1 MALKI
6 TLDPGHGQYG
16 NKSPNNT
23 KYIEGTQMWHL
34 ANKLKVALEAYGF
47 EVVTTR
53 PKISDDPSLNTR
65 GKTAGSNGSCLFL
78 SLHSNAPGKSAD
90 GTYSKT
96 VTGSVVYY
104 SMTRDDN
111 KTLADKLGNKVSEL
125 MGHYYRGSKTKQYP
139 NKPGVDYYGV
149 IRAAA
154 QNGCKCAMLIEHGF
168 HTNIADSN
176 YLLVDANLQK
186 LAEAEAAIIADYFG
200 QKKAETPTTT
210 QKPSTATNTKLYR
223 VQTGAFSVKKYAD
236 AQLKKIKAAGFE
248 AYMVKSGSLF
258 KIQVGAFSK
267 KENAQ
272 AMLKKITAAGF
283 SAYITTSTGT
293 AVSTSE
299 APAKKSVDELAKEV
313 INGKWGN
320 GSARKQA
327 LTAAGYDYATVQ
339 KRVNEL
345 LSK

>member
-53 PKISDDPSLNTR
+53 PKISDNPSLNTR

-154 QNGCKCAMLIEHGF
+154 QNGCTCAMLIEHGF
-168 HTNIADSN
+168 HTNVADSN
-176 YLLVDANLQK
+176 YLLVDENLQK

-200 QKKAETPTTT
+200 QKKVDTPAATE
-210 QKPSTATNTKLYR
+210 KPSNTTCTLYR
-223 VQTGAFSVKKYAD
+223 VQVGAYRVKSNAD
-236 AQLKKIKAAGFE
+236 AQLKKVKAAGFDT
-248 AYMVKSGSLF
+248 YMVLVNGVY
-258 KIQVGAFSK
+258 KIQVGAYSVK
-267 KENAQ
+267 ANAE
-272 AMLKKITAAGF
+272 AMLKKITAKGF

-293 AVSTSE
+293 AVSTVE
-299 APAKKSVDELAKEV
+299 TPVKKSVDELAKEV

>member
-65 GKTAGSNGSCLFL
+65 GKTAADNGSCLFL

-96 VTGSVVYY
+96 VTGTVVYY
-104 SMTRDDN
+104 SMTRAEN
-111 KTLADKLGNKVSEL
+111 KDLADKLGNKVSEL
-125 MGHYYRGSKTKQYP
+125 MGHHFRGSKTKEYP

-168 HTNIADSN
+168 HTNVADSN
-176 YLLVDANLQK
+176 YLLVDANLQA

-200 QKKAETPTTT
+200 QKKANTPTTT
-210 QKPSTATNTKLYR
+210 EKPSATTNTTLYR

-236 AQLKKIKAAGFE
+236 AHLNKIKAAGFE
-248 AYMVKSGSLF
+248 AYMVKADNLF

-272 AMLKKITAAGF
+272 AMLKKVTAAGF
-283 SAYITTSTGT
+283 SAYITTSTGS
-293 AVSTSE
+293 AVAAETS
-299 APAKKSVDELAKEV
+299 AKKSVDELAKEV

-320 GSARKQA
+320 GTARKQA

>member
-34 ANKLKVALEAYGF
+34 ANKLKIALEAYGF

-65 GKTAGSNGSCLFL
+65 GMTAGSNGSCLFL

-96 VTGSVVYY
+96 VTGTVVYY
-104 SMTRDDN
+104 SMTRAEN
-111 KTLADKLGNKVSEL
+111 KDLADKLGNKVSEL
-125 MGHYYRGSKTKQYP
+125 MGHHFRGSKTKEYP

-168 HTNIADSN
+168 HTNVADSN
-176 YLLVDANLQK
+176 YLLVDANLQA

-210 QKPSTATNTKLYR
+210 QKPSTTTNTKLYR

-293 AVSTSE
+293 AVSTPE
-299 APAKKSVDELAKEV
+299 ASAKKSVDELAKEV

-327 LTAAGYDYATVQ
+327 LAAAGYDYATVQ